1 MMRPLTRRR
10 FLTIT
15 AAAGAGVGLP
25 LNGAGARQTK
35 WHGTALGANARMIFA
50 NAERQ
55 AAEGAIR
62 SCRAEITRLERMFS
76 LYDKG
81 SELSRLN
88 HAGGITTP
96 SADFLHLMQLAK
108 WFSSETGGAFD
119 CTVQPVWR
127 HLVDHYAGDTATSSP
142 DLQHLRQTLK
152 AVGSR
157 KLRATPEAVALPQ
170 GGAVTLNGIAQ
181 GYITDRVADLLQS
194 MGWRDVLV
202 DLGEIRALPGREW
215 PVRVAVS
222 GLRMSIGGGAVAT
235 SAGYGTRL
243 NASGDWHHLIDPRS
257 GVSSNH
263 FKAVTVVAA
272 RAVTADALSTAL
284 AIAAPSEIAVIA
296 AKFPAASIYLQHHN
310 GRVQRL

>member
-15 AAAGAGVGLP
+15 AAAGAGVALP
-25 LNGAGARQTK
+25 PIGAGARQTK

-50 NAERQ
+50 NAEHQ
-55 AAEGAIR
+55 AAESTIR
-62 SCRAEITRLERMFS
+62 SCRAEISRLEQMFS

-88 HAGGITTP
+88 RTGGITAP
-96 SADFLHLMQLAK
+96 SADFLHLIQLAQ
-108 WFSSETGGAFD
+108 WFSNETGGAFD

-127 HLVDHYAGDTATSSP
+127 HLVDHYAGDTAASAP
-142 DLQHLRQTLK
+142 DRQQLRQTLK
-152 AVGSR
+152 PVGSR
-157 KLRATPEAVALPQ
+157 KLRATPEAIELPP

-215 PVRVAVS
+215 PVRVAAS
-222 GLRMSIGGGAVAT
+222 SLRMLIGGGAVAT
-235 SAGYGTRL
+235 SAGFGTQL
-243 NASGDWHHLIDPRS
+243 NASGNWHHLIDPRS

-284 AIAAPSEIAVIA
+284 AIADPSEIAGIA
-296 AKFPAASIYLQHHN
+296 AKFPTASIYLQHHT